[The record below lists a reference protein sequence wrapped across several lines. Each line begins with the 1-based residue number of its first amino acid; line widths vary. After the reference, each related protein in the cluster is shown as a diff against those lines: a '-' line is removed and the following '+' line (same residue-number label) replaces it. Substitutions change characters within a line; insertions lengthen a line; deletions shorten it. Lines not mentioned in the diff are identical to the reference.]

1 MDNNK
6 QELNKEI
13 LRHIYFYIV
22 STENMALKSP
32 HTIPDKDTIKKI
44 CDFIMSSV
52 QKEMDS

>member
-6 QELNKEI
+6 QELNPII
-13 LRHIYFYIV
+13 LRHIYIYII

-32 HTIPDKDTIKKI
+32 HEINDRVTIKKI